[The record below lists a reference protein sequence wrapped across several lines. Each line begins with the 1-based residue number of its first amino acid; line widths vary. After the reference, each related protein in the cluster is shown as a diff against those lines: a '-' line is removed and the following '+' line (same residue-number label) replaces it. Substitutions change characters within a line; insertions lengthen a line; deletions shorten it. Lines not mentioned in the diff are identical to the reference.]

1 MSAKK
6 EKKDMKRTSDP
17 AAIEILE
24 QIEDKGYDTAFQRYL
39 DQQPQCNYGDSGVC
53 CKICLAGPCRITK
66 KASKGICGAT
76 AYTITA
82 RNVVRAIAGGCSAHS
97 DHGRHVAE
105 TLLET
110 AEGHAKDYQ
119 ITDPDKLKRVAERVG
134 ISTEGKDDTTLAAEV
149 ARMALE
155 DFGTYKGVPPV
166 WLTSTITEGRKEIF
180 NERDIYPANVNGSV
194 VELLHQTHI
203 GVDADPVS
211 IIFGG
216 LQCALSDYTGM
227 HIATDLTDIL
237 FGTPKPV
244 KSEANMGVIDKDMVN
259 LVVHGHNP
267 LLSEMVV
274 KAAKELKSEAEEAG
288 AKGVKCMGICCTGNE
303 VLMRQGVPIVTSYL
317 SQELPMMTGAI
328 DGMVVDVQ
336 CVMPGLRAVAEC
348 FHTKIIT
355 TSNIAKIPGSY
366 HISYDEKYAMDNARD
381 VVRTAI
387 QAFKERQERPG
398 VVEIPKV
405 KHEVVAGFS
414 FEAVSDI
421 LASVNKE
428 NPIGVLNDAIMEGQL
443 RGVALFAGCN
453 NPKQKQDE
461 VHNYIAQELAKND
474 VFIVA
479 TGCAAQSYARAG
491 MMSPKAIEEYAGDGL
506 KAFLKKLSD
515 ASGVELPLVLHMGS
529 CVDNTRSYDLVT
541 AMANDLGVDVPR
553 VPFVAS
559 APEAMSEKAVSI
571 GSWVVTMGIPCHVGV
586 WAPLWGSS
594 LVTDI
599 AQLIAHDV
607 YGGFFMFEMDK
618 EKAAEKLLYHL
629 DYRTWKLKIQ
639 KQTAEAIGT
648 DLIHLW

>member
-1 MSAKK
+1 
-6 EKKDMKRTSDP
+6 
-17 AAIEILE
+17 
-24 QIEDKGYDTAFQRYL
+24 
-39 DQQPQCNYGDSGVC
+39 
-53 CKICLAGPCRITK
+53 
-66 KASKGICGAT
+66 
-76 AYTITA
+76 
-82 RNVVRAIAGGCSAHS
+82 
-97 DHGRHVAE
+97 
-105 TLLET
+105 
-110 AEGHAKDYQ
+110 
-119 ITDPDKLKRVAERVG
+119 
-134 ISTEGKDDTTLAAEV
+134 
-149 ARMALE
+149 
-155 DFGTYKGVPPV
+155 
-166 WLTSTITEGRKEIF
+166 
-180 NERDIYPANVNGSV
+180 
-194 VELLHQTHI
+194 
-203 GVDADPVS
+203 
-211 IIFGG
+211 
-216 LQCALSDYTGM
+216 
-227 HIATDLTDIL
+227 
-237 FGTPKPV
+237 
-244 KSEANMGVIDKDMVN
+244 
-259 LVVHGHNP
+259 
-267 LLSEMVV
+267 
-274 KAAKELKSEAEEAG
+274 
-288 AKGVKCMGICCTGNE
+288 CCTGNE

-328 DGMVVDVQ
+328 DAMVVDVQ
-336 CVMPGLRAVAEC
+336 CIMPGIRAVAEC

-355 TSNIAKIPGSY
+355 TSNISKIPGSY
-366 HISYDEKYAMDNARD
+366 HISYDPRYAMDNARD

-405 KHEVVAGFS
+405 KHEVIAGFS
-414 FEAVSDI
+414 FEAVSEI
-421 LASVNKE
+421 FASVNKE
-428 NPIGVLNDAIMEGQL
+428 KPISVLNDAIMEGQL
-443 RGVALFAGCN
+443 KGVALMAGCN

-474 VFIVA
+474 VFVVA

-491 MMSPKAIEEYAGDGL
+491 LMNSKAIDEYAGEGL

-515 ASGVELPLVLHMGS
+515 ASGVELPLILHMGS
-529 CVDNTRSYDLVT
+529 CVDNTRSYDLVN

-571 GSWVVTMGIPCHVGV
+571 GSWVVTLGIPCHVGV

-607 YGGFFMFEMDK
+607 YGGFFMFETDK